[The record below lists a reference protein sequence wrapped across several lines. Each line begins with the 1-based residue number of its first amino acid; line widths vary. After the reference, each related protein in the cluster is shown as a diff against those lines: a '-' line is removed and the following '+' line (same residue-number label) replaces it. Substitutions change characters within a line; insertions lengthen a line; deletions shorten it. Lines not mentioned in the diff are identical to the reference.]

1 MWLDNLTEYYFDM
14 ETTGIN
20 FDKDEIITIQ
30 WQELDRYTGMP
41 IGELHVLKRW
51 ESSEEDILKKFCP
64 NLTCYHWDFIF
75 IGKNLFFDFCMLNE
89 RLKHFGLGEIDL
101 RCLNQRVSLDIKPIL
116 VMINNGFMGYD
127 KVLTKTNPT
136 TNDMIPKLYSEKKY
150 PEIIK
155 YIQDETKDFIK
166 SYQVF
171 KKELPKLKSLL

>member
-1 MWLDNLTEYYFDM
+1 M

-30 WQELDRYTGMP
+30 WQELDGYTGKP
-41 IGELHVLKRW
+41 IGKLNILKRW
-51 ESSEEDILKKFCP
+51 DSSEEEILKKFQP
-64 NLTCYHWDFIF
+64 NLTCYLWDFIF

-89 RLKHFGLGEIDL
+89 RLKHFKLGEIDL

-116 VMINNGFMGYD
+116 VLINDGNFKGYD
-127 KVLTKTNPT
+127 KVLPKTNPT
-136 TNDMIPKLYSEKKY
+136 TNDIIPKLFSEKKY

-155 YIQDETKDFIK
+155 YIEDETKDFIK

-171 KKELPKLKSLL
+171 KKELPKLKANLA